1 MNRAAMDDLGRLVL
15 RVALGA
21 LIVLHGISKLR
32 NGLGPIE
39 EMVTAHGMP
48 PFVAYGV
55 LVGEVVAPL
64 MLLLGFY
71 ARIGGL
77 LIAINMLFAIGL
89 QFWFWLTPIVYPLGI
104 LPPFLQPWLA
114 LNPMTGLMQAY
125 QGVFVQGLWPNWST
139 LWPALLAGVVC
150 SLLAVLLLHQREAE
164 MLDEL

>member
-21 LIVLHGISKLR
+21 LILLHGISKLR

-48 PFVAYGV
+48 SFVAYGV

-89 QFWFWLTPIVYPLGI
+89 AHMSMLTQLNSEGGWALELQGMYLATALAITLLGPGRYAI
-104 LPPFLQPWLA
+104 
-114 LNPMTGLMQAY
+114 N
-125 QGVFVQGLWPNWST
+125 
-139 LWPALLAGVVC
+139 
-150 SLLAVLLLHQREAE
+150 QR
-164 MLDEL
+164 